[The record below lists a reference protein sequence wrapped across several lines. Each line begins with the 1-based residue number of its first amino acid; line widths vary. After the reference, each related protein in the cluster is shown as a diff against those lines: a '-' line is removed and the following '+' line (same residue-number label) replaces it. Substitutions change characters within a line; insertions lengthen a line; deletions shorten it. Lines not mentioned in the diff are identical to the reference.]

1 MFLGKEGFSQDL
13 EKAYHFKDNK
23 TANDERKRLNIY
35 GKPGYTTCTGLRAN
49 EVDPELIVDTVG
61 KKSKKMDGFH
71 SDSNR
76 GLMELSTFVEDGATD
91 VITKKIKNYD
101 RDYRE
106 VSNCRRNRCCN

>member
-61 KKSKKMDGFH
+61 KKSKKWMDF
-71 SDSNR
+71 
-76 GLMELSTFVEDGATD
+76 
-91 VITKKIKNYD
+91 IQIPI
-101 RDYRE
+101 E
-106 VSNCRRNRCCN
+106 V